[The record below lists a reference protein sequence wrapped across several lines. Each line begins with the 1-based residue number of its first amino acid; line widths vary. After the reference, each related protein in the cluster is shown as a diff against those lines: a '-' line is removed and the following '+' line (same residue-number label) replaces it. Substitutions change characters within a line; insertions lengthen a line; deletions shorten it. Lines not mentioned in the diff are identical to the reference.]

1 MSPHFP
7 ASAFAFLAIFC
18 PAAVSA
24 ATVTIDV
31 RGPDGAP
38 LTDAVVM
45 VEVPGA
51 RADTMRGPFV
61 MEQKA
66 IAFQPHVLVVPVGA
80 SVTFPNRDTVRHHVY
95 SFSKAR
101 KFDLKL
107 YGREDQ
113 RSLVFD
119 TPGIVTLG
127 CNIHDW
133 MLAYIYVVTTPYFAK
148 TAADGKARLDGLTPG
163 TYEARVWQPRMR
175 GGAEKTAQPVTLAVG
190 EPAQV
195 AFVVSLKA
203 EWRVPRAPD
212 SYKGVQGS

>member
-127 CNIHDW
+127 CNIHDS
-133 MLAYIYVVTTPYFAK
+133 MSGVIVVSATPYAAK
-148 TAADGKARLDGLTPG
+148 VNGAGRIVMDVPPGAATV
-163 TYEARVWQPRMR
+163 RVWSPSIRAKGNTLSQPIKIAATGFTTTYTIHR
-175 GGAEKTAQPVTLAVG
+175 
-190 EPAQV
+190 
-195 AFVVSLKA
+195 
-203 EWRVPRAPD
+203 
-212 SYKGVQGS
+212 